1 MGTTELKDHSHPQ
14 ERPDGQ
20 IVASLIQGEPTDYN
34 LAELARLRIR
44 YDGFPGAR
52 QIRADLDKI
61 LKQWNLNEQELFSK
75 TRDIHSQ
82 GDVYSVRRRNQNTED
97 WS

>member
-1 MGTTELKDHSHPQ
+1 MAATEQKDQSHPQ

-20 IVASLIQGEPTDYN
+20 IVASLIKGEPTDYN

-61 LKQWNLNEQELFSK
+61 LQQWNLSEQELFAK
-75 TRDIHSQ
+75 TRAIHNQ